1 MMINDVHQAAE
12 KRMEKSITAL
22 EKEFSK
28 IRTGRAHPSLLNQV
42 MVDYYGSDVPLSQ
55 VANLSVE
62 DARTL
67 SVTPWESPM
76 VPIIEKAIMKSNLG
90 LNPSTA
96 GTVIR
101 IVLPP
106 LTEERRRDLV
116 KIVRAEAENGRVS
129 VRSARRDANNDL
141 KEFVKEKMISED
153 EQRKGE
159 VEVQKLTDRFIA
171 EVDKLLAAKEE
182 EMMSV

>member
-1 MMINDVHQAAE
+1 MIEDIRKDAE
-12 KRMEKSITAL
+12 QRMQKSIAAL
-22 EKEFSK
+22 RQEFAK
-28 IRTGRAHPSLLNQV
+28 IRTGRAHPSLLDHV
-42 MVDYYGSDVPLSQ
+42 TVDYYGSEVPLNQ

-67 SVTPWESPM
+67 SVTPWEKPM
-76 VPIIEKAIMKSNLG
+76 VPVVEKAIISSDLG

-101 IVLPP
+101 ILFPP

-116 KIVRAEAENGRVS
+116 KVVRAEAESGRVS
-129 VRSARRDANNDL
+129 VRNARRDANNDL
-141 KEFVKEKMISED
+141 KELLKEKMISED
-153 EQRKGE
+153 DLRRGEADIQR
-159 VEVQKLTDRFIA
+159 LTDRYIGDIDA
-171 EVDKLLAAKEE
+171 LLDAKEE

>member
-1 MMINDVHQAAE
+1 MIDDVYKE
-12 KRMEKSITAL
+12 TTKRMEKSIAAL

-28 IRTGRAHPSLLNQV
+28 IRTGRAHPSLLNHV

-67 SVTPWESPM
+67 SITPWENPM
-76 VPIIEKAIMKSNLG
+76 VPVIEKAIMKSDLG

-101 IVLPP
+101 IVMPP
-106 LTEERRRDLV
+106 LTEERRRGLV

-129 VRSARRDANNDL
+129 VRNARRDANNDL

-153 EQRKGE
+153 EQRRGE
-159 VEVQKLTDRFIA
+159 GEIQKLTDQFIA
-171 EVDKLLAAKEE
+171 DIDKLVEAKEQE
-182 EMMSV
+182 VMSV

>member
-1 MMINDVHQAAE
+1 
-12 KRMEKSITAL
+12 
-22 EKEFSK
+22 
-28 IRTGRAHPSLLNQV
+28 
-42 MVDYYGSDVPLSQ
+42 
-55 VANLSVE
+55 
-62 DARTL
+62 
-67 SVTPWESPM
+67 
-76 VPIIEKAIMKSNLG
+76 MKSNLG

-159 VEVQKLTDRFIA
+159 GEVQKLTDKFIA
-171 EVDKLLAAKEE
+171 EIDKLVDAKEE